1 MNKPALLGA
10 SLIVA
15 LGAAFA
21 SCESGNKTATLAY
34 STELNG
40 QETVEAQYPVDE
52 EGYTVIFDGTNLNGW
67 RGYGRDHMPQRWSIQ
82 DSCLHFQRGE
92 GEGGDIIFG
101 HKFGNFEVEFDWK
114 MSEGGNSGFFYLAQE
129 ALNPEGNLEPIY
141 ISAPEYQLLDNENH
155 PDAGFGVDGNR
166 KSASLYDMI
175 PAKPQNANPW
185 GQWNKAKVS
194 VKDGV
199 VTHYQNGEKV
209 VEYQLWTPQWTEL
222 LQNSKF
228 SEQNWPAAFALL
240 NNCGGENH
248 EGFIG
253 FQDHGDE
260 VWIKNV
266 RVKNL

>member
-1 MNKPALLGA
+1 MKKTALLCSTLLVSFA
-10 SLIVA
+10 
-15 LGAAFA
+15 AAFT
-21 SCESGNKTATLAY
+21 SCESGSKTATLAY

-40 QETVEAQYPVDE
+40 EELTEAQYPVDD
-52 EGYTVIFDGTNLNGW
+52 EGYIVIFDGTNLNGW
-67 RGYGRDHMPQRWSIQ
+67 RGYGKDHMPERWSIQ
-82 DSCLHFQRGE
+82 DSCLHFVRGE
-92 GEGGDIIFG
+92 AEGGDIIFA
-101 HKFGNFEVEFDWK
+101 HKLGNFEVEFDWK

-185 GQWNKAKVS
+185 GQWNKAKVV

-209 VEYQLWTPQWTEL
+209 VEYQLWTPEWTEL

-240 NNCGGENH
+240 NNCGGESH

-260 VWIKNV
+260 VWMRNIRIKE
-266 RVKNL
+266 L